1 VTEPG
6 ETSATER
13 EVARTPFDPTM
24 AWFVMPAYNEG
35 PVIAAVVGGVLAA
48 DARLVVIDD
57 HSSDE
62 TGAAAL
68 AAGAAVIRHPVNLGQ
83 GAALQTGIDYAL
95 ARGAELLVTFD
106 ADGQHR
112 VEDALRLAEAVHAG
126 RADIACG
133 SRFLGVEA
141 PGMPRSRRL
150 VLRAATIVTRLSTGV
165 PVTDAH
171 NGLRAMNRTAAR
183 TLRITHNRM
192 AHASEI
198 VAQIGQR
205 RLRYLELP
213 VEILYTPYSLSK
225 GQRISNSL
233 NIVGDLLLGWLR

>member
-1 VTEPG
+1 
-6 ETSATER
+6 
-13 EVARTPFDPTM
+13 
-24 AWFVMPAYNEG
+24 MPAYNEG
-35 PVIAAVVGGVLAA
+35 PVIADVVRGVLAA
-48 DARLVVIDD
+48 GANLVVVDD

-62 TGAAAL
+62 SGDAAL
-68 AAGAAVIRHPVNLGQ
+68 AAGAVVVRHPVNLGQ
-83 GAALQTGIDYAL
+83 GAALQTGLDYAL
-95 ARGAELLVTFD
+95 RAGAELLVTFD

-112 VEDALRLAEAVHAG
+112 VEDGLRLAELVHAG

-141 PGMPRSRRL
+141 HGMSRSRRL
-150 VLRAATIVTRLSTGV
+150 VLRAATIFTRLTTGV

-171 NGLRAMNRTAAR
+171 NGLRAMSRTAAR
-183 TLRITHNRM
+183 SLRITHNRM

-205 RLRYLELP
+205 RLRYMELP
-213 VEILYTPYSLSK
+213 VLVLYTPYSLSK

>member
-1 VTEPG
+1 
-6 ETSATER
+6 
-13 EVARTPFDPTM
+13 
-24 AWFVMPAYNEG
+24 MPAYNEG
-35 PVIAAVVGGVLAA
+35 PVIADVVRGVLAA
-48 DARLVVIDD
+48 GANLVVVDD

-62 TGAAAL
+62 SGDTAR
-68 AAGAAVIRHPVNLGQ
+68 AAGAVVVRHPVNLGQ
-83 GAALQTGIDYAL
+83 GAALQTGLDYAL
-95 ARGAELLVTFD
+95 RAGAQVLVTFD

-112 VEDALRLAEAVHAG
+112 VEDALRLAELVLAG

-141 PGMPRSRRL
+141 QGMPRSRRL
-150 VLRAATIVTRLSTGV
+150 VLRAATVFTRLTTGV

-171 NGLRAMNRTAAR
+171 NGLRAMSREAAGS
-183 TLRITHNRM
+183 LRITHNRM

-205 RLRYLELP
+205 RLRYMELP
-213 VEILYTPYSLSK
+213 VQILYTPYSLSK

-233 NIVGDLLLGWLR
+233 NILGDLLLGWLR